1 PKEKPQK
8 GSEKPPKGSKKSKE
22 KPPKEKPPKATKKP
36 SGKKPVE
43 LPTTSPEP
51 PAAPQTPR
59 LEDDVGTPRL
69 PEHPSPYEEEEDGG
83 GRGELEEPPSE
94 PRGLGRE
101 DWRPEPEPDVPEET
115 EPPTLDYNEQL
126 EREDYEDFEYIRQQQ
141 KPRKPPSRKKPE
153 RVWPQPE
160 EPPRPLLPS
169 PAKPEVPPTQPP
181 PQPVPVAEGDYEESF
196 EPPDYDDLAYG
207 LPPPP
212 KPRKHPDKGD
222 EMETDEE
229 KLK

>member
-1 PKEKPQK
+1 
-8 GSEKPPKGSKKSKE
+8 
-22 KPPKEKPPKATKKP
+22 
-36 SGKKPVE
+36 
-43 LPTTSPEP
+43 P
-51 PAAPQTPR
+51 PAPR
-59 LEDDVGTPRL
+59 SVSL
-69 PEHPSPYEEEEDGG
+69 SP
-83 GRGELEEPPSE
+83 GELEEPPSE
-94 PRGLGRE
+94 PWGLGRE

-126 EREDYEDFEYIRQQQ
+126 EREDYEDFEYIRRQQ

-160 EPPRPLLPS
+160 EPRKWGGRGTRRGGGGT
-169 PAKPEVPPTQPP
+169 AR
-181 PQPVPVAEGDYEESF
+181 GDYEEGF

-212 KPRKHPDKGD
+212 KPRKHPDKED

-229 KLK
+229 KLKP